1 MSGEFIRDRLPDAAS
16 YFEGEGLRLAG
27 PGKWKTTRCDWH
39 DGSDSMRVNT
49 ETGGWCCM
57 ACGVKGGDVLA
68 YQMQAHGQEFI
79 EAARALGAW
88 EESANPR
95 GIRHKPLSFSPRAA
109 LELLRFDALHVMV
122 AACNVAQGVVLT
134 EQDRK
139 ALVEVASRI
148 QLISE
153 EIVA

>member
-1 MSGEFIRDRLPDAAS
+1 MGEFIRDRLPDPLS
-16 YFEGEGLRLAG
+16 YFEGEGLKLTG
-27 PGKWKTTRCDWH
+27 PGKWKTTRCEFH
-39 DGSDSMRVNT
+39 GGSDSMRINT

-57 ACGVKGGDVLA
+57 SCGVKGGDVLA
-68 YQMQAHGQEFI
+68 HRMARYGEEFI
-79 EAARALGAW
+79 AAARALGAW
-88 EESANPR
+88 DESAAPR

-109 LELLRFDALHVMV
+109 LELLRFDALHVAV
-122 AACNVAQGVVLT
+122 AACNVAQGVALG

-139 ALVEVASRI
+139 ALVEAAGRI